1 MTTDQVVDDEAAAT
15 NVTTVSTE
23 TVDTATVSIEAV
35 DTATVSIEAVD
46 TATVS
51 METVDTATVS
61 METVDTATVS
71 ADTLSLQVESLL
83 FVAAEPLTVA
93 RLAAVLLV
101 ETEQIEE
108 ALQALNRS
116 LAGRGICVQR
126 KDDRVQLATRP
137 AAAAAIER
145 LLGVDTSPKLSPAA
159 LEALAVIAY
168 RQPVTRTQLE
178 AIRGVNCDGV
188 LRTLLSRSLI
198 EEQGRLEAVGRPILY
213 GTTFEFLQYFSLNR
227 VEDLPP
233 LPEAMVAELAARDAQ
248 AITPVIETTTGG

>member
-1 MTTDQVVDDEAAAT
+1 MSTATDQLAADAAAT
-15 NVTTVSTE
+15 VDSASTE
-23 TVDTATVSIEAV
+23 AL
-35 DTATVSIEAVD
+35 
-46 TATVS
+46 
-51 METVDTATVS
+51 
-61 METVDTATVS
+61 S
-71 ADTLSLQVESLL
+71 ALVESLL

-93 RLAAVLLV
+93 RLAAALLV
-101 ETEQIEE
+101 EPAQIEE
-108 ALQALNRS
+108 ALLDLNRS
-116 LAGRGICVQR
+116 LIGRGICLQR
-126 KDDRVQLATRP
+126 KDDQVQLATRP

-145 LLGVDTSPKLSPAA
+145 LLGVDSSPRLSPAA

-168 RQPVTRTQLE
+168 RQPVTRAQLE

-233 LPEAMVAELAARDAQ
+233 LPEAIVVELAARDAQ
-248 AITPVIETTTGG
+248 AVASDVVPKHLVAADS

>member
-1 MTTDQVVDDEAAAT
+1 MSTATDQLAADAAA
-15 NVTTVSTE
+15 
-23 TVDTATVSIEAV
+23 TVDTATASAEAL
-35 DTATVSIEAVD
+35 
-46 TATVS
+46 
-51 METVDTATVS
+51 
-61 METVDTATVS
+61 S
-71 ADTLSLQVESLL
+71 ALVESLL

-93 RLAAVLLV
+93 RLAAALLV
-101 ETEQIEE
+101 EPAQIEE
-108 ALQALNRS
+108 ALLDLNRS
-116 LAGRGICVQR
+116 LIGRGICLQR
-126 KDDRVQLATRP
+126 KDDQVQLATRP

-145 LLGVDTSPKLSPAA
+145 LLGVDASPRLSPAA

-233 LPEAMVAELAARDAQ
+233 LPEAIVVELAARDAQ
-248 AITPVIETTTGG
+248 AVASDVVPKHLLAVDS

>member
-1 MTTDQVVDDEAAAT
+1 MSTATDQLAADAAAT
-15 NVTTVSTE
+15 VDSASTE
-23 TVDTATVSIEAV
+23 AL
-35 DTATVSIEAVD
+35 
-46 TATVS
+46 
-51 METVDTATVS
+51 
-61 METVDTATVS
+61 S
-71 ADTLSLQVESLL
+71 ALVESLL

-93 RLAAVLLV
+93 RLAAALLV
-101 ETEQIEE
+101 EPAQIEE
-108 ALQALNRS
+108 ALLDLNRS
-116 LAGRGICVQR
+116 LIGRGICLQR
-126 KDDRVQLATRP
+126 KDDQVQLATRP

-145 LLGVDTSPKLSPAA
+145 LLGVDSSPRLSPAA

-168 RQPVTRTQLE
+168 RQPVTRAQLE

-233 LPEAMVAELAARDAQ
+233 LPEAIVVELAARDAQ
-248 AITPVIETTTGG
+248 AVASDVVPKHLLAVDS

>member
-1 MTTDQVVDDEAAAT
+1 MSTATDQLAADAAA
-15 NVTTVSTE
+15 
-23 TVDTATVSIEAV
+23 TVDTATASAEAL
-35 DTATVSIEAVD
+35 
-46 TATVS
+46 
-51 METVDTATVS
+51 
-61 METVDTATVS
+61 S
-71 ADTLSLQVESLL
+71 ALVESLL

-93 RLAAVLLV
+93 RLAAALLV
-101 ETEQIEE
+101 EPAQIEE
-108 ALQALNRS
+108 ALLDLNRS
-116 LAGRGICVQR
+116 LIGRGICLQR
-126 KDDRVQLATRP
+126 KDDQVQLATRP

-145 LLGVDTSPKLSPAA
+145 LLGVDSSPRLSPAA

-168 RQPVTRTQLE
+168 RQPVTRAQLE

-233 LPEAMVAELAARDAQ
+233 LPEAIVVELAARDAQ
-248 AITPVIETTTGG
+248 AVASDVVPKHLLAVDS

>member
-1 MTTDQVVDDEAAAT
+1 MATDQLADGAAAP
-15 NVTTVSTE
+15 
-23 TVDTATVSIEAV
+23 VDTAS
-35 DTATVSIEAVD
+35 TAAL
-46 TATVS
+46 
-51 METVDTATVS
+51 
-61 METVDTATVS
+61 S
-71 ADTLSLQVESLL
+71 AFVESLL

-93 RLAAVLLV
+93 RLAAALLV
-101 ETEQIEE
+101 ETAQIEE
-108 ALQALNRS
+108 ALLDLTRS
-116 LAGRGICVQR
+116 LIGRGICLQR
-126 KDDRVQLATRP
+126 KDDQVQLATRP

-145 LLGVDTSPKLSPAA
+145 LLGVDASPRLSPAA

-233 LPEAMVAELAARDAQ
+233 LPEAIVVELAARDAQ
-248 AITPVIETTTGG
+248 AVASDVVPKHLVAADS

>member
-1 MTTDQVVDDEAAAT
+1 MSTATDQLADDAAA
-15 NVTTVSTE
+15 
-23 TVDTATVSIEAV
+23 TVDTATASAEAL
-35 DTATVSIEAVD
+35 
-46 TATVS
+46 
-51 METVDTATVS
+51 
-61 METVDTATVS
+61 S
-71 ADTLSLQVESLL
+71 ALVESLL

-93 RLAAVLLV
+93 RLAAALLV
-101 ETEQIEE
+101 EPAQIEE
-108 ALQALNRS
+108 ALLDLNRS
-116 LAGRGICVQR
+116 LIGRGICLQR
-126 KDDRVQLATRP
+126 KDDQVQLATRP

-145 LLGVDTSPKLSPAA
+145 LLGVDSSPRLSPAA

-168 RQPVTRTQLE
+168 RQPVTRAQLE

-233 LPEAMVAELAARDAQ
+233 LPEAIVVELAARDAQ
-248 AITPVIETTTGG
+248 AVASDVVPKHLLAVDS

>member
-1 MTTDQVVDDEAAAT
+1 MAKDQLADGAAA
-15 NVTTVSTE
+15 
-23 TVDTATVSIEAV
+23 TVDTASTEAL
-35 DTATVSIEAVD
+35 
-46 TATVS
+46 
-51 METVDTATVS
+51 
-61 METVDTATVS
+61 S
-71 ADTLSLQVESLL
+71 AFVESLL

-93 RLAAVLLV
+93 RLAAALLV
-101 ETEQIEE
+101 EPAQIEE
-108 ALQALNRS
+108 ALLDLTRS
-116 LAGRGICVQR
+116 LIGRGICLQR
-126 KDDRVQLATRP
+126 KDDQVQLATRP

-145 LLGVDTSPKLSPAA
+145 LLGVDASPRLSPAA

-233 LPEAMVAELAARDAQ
+233 LPEAIVVELAARDAQ
-248 AITPVIETTTGG
+248 AVASDVVPKHLVAVDS

>member
-1 MTTDQVVDDEAAAT
+1 MATDQLADGAAAP
-15 NVTTVSTE
+15 
-23 TVDTATVSIEAV
+23 VDTAS
-35 DTATVSIEAVD
+35 TAAL
-46 TATVS
+46 
-51 METVDTATVS
+51 
-61 METVDTATVS
+61 S
-71 ADTLSLQVESLL
+71 AFVESLL

-93 RLAAVLLV
+93 RLAAALLV
-101 ETEQIEE
+101 EPAQIEE
-108 ALQALNRS
+108 ALLDLNRS
-116 LAGRGICVQR
+116 LIGRGICLQR
-126 KDDRVQLATRP
+126 KDDQVQLATRP

-145 LLGVDTSPKLSPAA
+145 LLGVDSSPRLSPAA

-168 RQPVTRTQLE
+168 RQPVTRAQLE

-233 LPEAMVAELAARDAQ
+233 LPEAIVVELAARDAQ
-248 AITPVIETTTGG
+248 AVASDVVPKHLVAVDS